1 MSNHWQFLA
10 SYAATKLDEPFQE
23 LSNFNP
29 QAEMMSGPGG
39 TQPPPGGGAPQH
51 YWEWLGKVSGT
62 YVFPYDISLAVNYD
76 HRSGTPTARTVLV
89 RAPQSGSILINA
101 EPIGSIR
108 LANINLVDFRL
119 EKSFSVF
126 NHHKIAGRLNVYNLM
141 NANTVTAEIVQ
152 SGATFGQ
159 PAVSGMTAAT
169 LLPRIF
175 ELSASY
181 SF

>member
-1 MSNHWQFLA
+1 VAGEGLGYLHLPLRHFVGRQLRSPERNA
-10 SYAATKLDEPFQE
+10 D
-23 LSNFNP
+23 
-29 QAEMMSGPGG
+29 
-39 TQPPPGGGAPQH
+39 GANGVG
-51 YWEWLGKVSGT
+51 E
-62 YVFPYDISLAVNYD
+62 
-76 HRSGTPTARTVLV
+76 
-89 RAPQSGSILINA
+89 APQSGSILINA

-108 LANINLVDFRL
+108 LPNINLVDFRL